1 MVTVEVPL
9 GAVAGDKLSLTLE
22 RDMGAR
28 QYSTTLPPAY
38 AGTAAIALQ
47 LPGATGDA
55 QPATTAA
62 VDRLSLNG
70 VAIERAKP
78 TLEEQALS
86 REQRQRVDSFLHKH
100 SAPNERIELKAT
112 ADLSAYRVVG
122 EEKRTCRWGFWA
134 IARTQTLYRGVTASS
149 APLTLC
155 AKPFVLSGVQL
166 EFLLEAV
173 SEIAPRSRR
182 DRARDRA
189 EPRAEP
195 S

>member
-1 MVTVEVPL
+1 MPMVTVEVPL
-9 GAVAGDKLSLTLE
+9 GAVAGDKLSLTLK
-22 RDMGAR
+22 RDVGAR
-28 QYSTTLPPAY
+28 QYTTTLPPAY
-38 AGTAAIALQ
+38 TGAQAIALQ
-47 LPGATGDA
+47 LPGATGDGQ
-55 QPATTAA
+55 QPAETAA

-122 EEKRTCRWGFWA
+122 EERRTCRWGFWA

-155 AKPFVLSGVQL
+155 AKPFVLSGVHL

-173 SEIAPRSRR
+173 SEIR
-182 DRARDRA
+182 DRA
-189 EPRAEP
+189 
-195 S
+195 